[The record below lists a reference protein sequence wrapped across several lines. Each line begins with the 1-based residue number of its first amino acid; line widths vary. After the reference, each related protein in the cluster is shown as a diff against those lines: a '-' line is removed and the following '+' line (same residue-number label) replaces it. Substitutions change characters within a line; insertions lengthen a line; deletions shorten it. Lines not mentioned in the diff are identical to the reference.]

1 MCVCVRERER
11 EGREGGRENNGNDK
25 SSKLFKKT
33 SRHIHSMSLT
43 EKKNLH
49 MWCFYLTSNRCQKF
63 FCSSD
68 HRWREK
74 GGEFAKRSNN
84 KISNLFSQ

>member
-1 MCVCVRERER
+1 MSNFSQFVTGANERER

-43 EKKNLH
+43 EKK
-49 MWCFYLTSNRCQKF
+49 
-63 FCSSD
+63 
-68 HRWREK
+68 
-74 GGEFAKRSNN
+74 
-84 KISNLFSQ
+84 I